1 MPDLSHETR
10 IGRRRD
16 RRHPISVAGSYRTG
30 SGSARAVELTDLSLT
45 GCRFLDPSNRL
56 AVGTRLT
63 VKIGQVGPFDAL
75 VSWIDGSSI
84 GLRFTDRLYRPY
96 FEQLVSRWPPPTREL
111 ERRLTYRNER

>member
-1 MPDLSHETR
+1 MPDQVDEFR

-16 RRHPISVAGSYRTG
+16 RRHQICVAGAYRTG
-30 SGSARAVELTDLSLT
+30 SGTARAVELTDLSLT
-45 GCRFLDPSNRL
+45 GCRFIDPSNRL

-84 GLRFTDRLYRPY
+84 GLRFIDRLYAPY
-96 FEQLVSRWPPPTREL
+96 FEQLVERWPPGPRGL
-111 ERRLTYRNER
+111 ERRVNYRSER

>member
-1 MPDLSHETR
+1 MPDRFDEFS

-16 RRHPISVAGSYRTG
+16 RRHQISVAGAYRTG

-45 GCRFLDPSNRL
+45 GCRFIDPSNRL
-56 AVGTRLT
+56 SVGTRLT

-84 GLRFTDRLYRPY
+84 GLRFIDQLYAPY
-96 FEQLVSRWPPPTREL
+96 FEQVVQRWPPAPREL
-111 ERRLTYRNER
+111 ERRLNHRGR